1 MPIPLLLVAQEKD
14 LKNGVSTF
22 FGFENIKVFCFCK
35 SNILK
40 FFPIFLRLFGLP
52 IFKGDLN
59 IQL

>member
-1 MPIPLLLVAQEKD
+1 MPIPLLLVAQEKV

-40 FFPIFLRLFGLP
+40 FFPIFFATFWSP
-52 IFKGDLN
+52 N
-59 IQL
+59 I

>member
-40 FFPIFLRLFGLP
+40 FFPIFFATFWSP
-52 IFKGDLN
+52 N
-59 IQL
+59 ISR